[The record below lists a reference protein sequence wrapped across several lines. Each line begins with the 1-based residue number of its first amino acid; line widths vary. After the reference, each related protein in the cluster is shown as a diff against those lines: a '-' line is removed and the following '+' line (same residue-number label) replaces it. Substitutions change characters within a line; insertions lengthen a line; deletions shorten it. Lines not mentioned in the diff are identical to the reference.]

1 MLVFLDTSLK
11 LGALR
16 ELVLYMVIYIN
27 FHTVYYLYQFPS
39 QGIPDYN
46 LLPKINTELSFL
58 VICVNFPSILL
69 KYCVDRHS

>member
-27 FHTVYYLYQFPS
+27 FPTVIIYINFLVRGFLTV
-39 QGIPDYN
+39 I
-46 LLPKINTELSFL
+46 LLPKINTELISF
-58 VICVNFPSILL
+58 VISVNFPSILL